1 MRLGHCARQFKS
13 RNCLLASD
21 RGKALEKLV
30 ERIPGFEVVVQRL
43 DGHPSTDKNRS
54 AAEDLR
60 VAVYDWRFVGHGYLQ
75 AFVECNAP
83 GSGPSSHSP
92 LHQPAADIVPW
103 NRGVRPLNV
112 LHPAPIQLRSLLG
125 RRSNSPSRS
134 ASERLSHRAIASSA
148 RSPAGSSES

>member
-43 DGHPSTDKNRS
+43 DGHPGPDKNRS

-75 AFVECNAP
+75 PFVEYSAP
-83 GSGPSSHSP
+83 ASG
-92 LHQPAADIVPW
+92 
-103 NRGVRPLNV
+103 
-112 LHPAPIQLRSLLG
+112 RSG
-125 RRSNSPSRS
+125 HSRS
-134 ASERLSHRAIASSA
+134 TNLRRKSFHGVEDSGR
-148 RSPAGSSES
+148 